1 MSSPAKV
8 SRPGQPGTK
17 GAPLYPVATTTARAQ
32 RAVVGLEAPQSVL
45 RLEPGHAHAGAHLE
59 LVPLRVVVEV
69 GEEVVAGDPAA
80 VLPRD
85 PEAGE
90 AREKARR
97 VQPQPVVALPPR
109 GAGLGAR
116 LEDDRLEPLLPEEG
130 CGRETG

>member
-1 MSSPAKV
+1 
-8 SRPGQPGTK
+8 
-17 GAPLYPVATTTARAQ
+17 
-32 RAVVGLEAPQSVL
+32 
-45 RLEPGHAHAGAHLE
+45 E

-130 CGRETG
+130 CGRETGGSAADDRDAHDLHGCVHSIGRISRVASDVDWTCA